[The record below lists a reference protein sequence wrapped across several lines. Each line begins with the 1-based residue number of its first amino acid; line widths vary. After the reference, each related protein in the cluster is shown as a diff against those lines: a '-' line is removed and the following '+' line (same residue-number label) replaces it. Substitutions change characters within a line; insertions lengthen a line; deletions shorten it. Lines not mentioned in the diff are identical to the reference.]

1 MSQAVKRLRFFALRP
16 GQKPLE
22 LVVMTARVEPLRIFP
37 LGGLGE
43 VGMNCMALEC
53 AGDVIIIDCG
63 TSFPADD
70 YGIDVVHPRF
80 DWLVSHRDRVR
91 GVVLTH
97 GHEDHIGALP
107 YLLAACAPTRLDV
120 YGPKHALR
128 LVERRLAEHELEEQL
143 SWLHV
148 VRLGQPVSLGCFTVR
163 TLRVSHSIADA
174 TALVIDSP
182 AGRIIHTGDFNFD
195 PEPSDGEHT
204 DEAALEHW
212 GNQGVDLLMSDS
224 TNIDVRGEGGSEAL
238 VEQELEAVIGASTQR
253 VFVALFASNIQRLI
267 ALGRIAQRC
276 KRRIVLLGRSLA
288 QHVEVAKDLGYLDWP
303 HQLELPVERLSSYP
317 RGEVL
322 ILCSGTQA
330 ESGSAMAKLA
340 ADDHRFARI
349 QPGDTVVFSSRVIP
363 GGERHV
369 SELQDDLARLG
380 AKVISRLTH
389 PGVHTSG
396 HACRQEQRRML
407 QLVRPRAFLPV
418 HGTLHHLTSHAV
430 LAKECG
436 VSRTLVVENG
446 QAAILQEGYLE
457 KGAAFTVGTV
467 AIEWSGVPLL
477 PDSIK
482 LRRDLGRYGTLHV
495 GVACAADWSLSGEPR
510 IQALGLPQF
519 GEEDARP
526 GELTAAI
533 TRQWSSFRA
542 RQVTRLERELERF
555 VRRHVEEEYGLRPVV
570 TTQVWGR
577 GV

>member
-1 MSQAVKRLRFFALRP
+1 
-16 GQKPLE
+16 
-22 LVVMTARVEPLRIFP
+22 MTSRGEPLRIFP

-53 AGDVIIIDCG
+53 AGDVIVIDCG
-63 TSFPADD
+63 TSFPPDD
-70 YGIDVVHPRF
+70 YGIDIVHPRF
-80 DWLVSHRDRVR
+80 DWLAVNRERIR

-97 GHEDHIGALP
+97 GHEDHIGAVP
-107 YLLAACAPTRLDV
+107 YLLGACAPTRLDV
-120 YGPKHALR
+120 YGPSHALR
-128 LVERRLAEHELEEQL
+128 LVSRRLNEHELLEQL

-148 VRLGQPVSLGCFTVR
+148 MRLGQPVSLGCFTVR

-204 DEAALEHW
+204 DEAALEYW
-212 GNQGVDLLMSDS
+212 GDQGVDLLMSDS
-224 TNIDVRGEGGSEAL
+224 TNIDVRGEGGSETL
-238 VEQELEAVIGASTQR
+238 VEQELASLIEVCTQG

-317 RGEVL
+317 RREVL
-322 ILCSGTQA
+322 VLCSGTQA
-330 ESGSAMAKLA
+330 EAGSAMAKLA
-340 ADDHRFARI
+340 ADDHRFARV
-349 QPGDTVVFSSRVIP
+349 QAGDTVIFSSRVIP

-369 SELQDDLARLG
+369 SELQDNLARLG

-418 HGTLHHLTSHAV
+418 HGTLHHLTAHAA

-436 VSRTLVVENG
+436 VARTLVVENG
-446 QAAILQEGYLE
+446 RVAILQEGYLE
-457 KGAAFTVGTV
+457 QGATFATGTI

-477 PDSIK
+477 PDSLK
-482 LRRDLGRYGTLHV
+482 ARRDLGRYGSLHV
-495 GVACAADWSLSGEPR
+495 GVVCATDWSLATEPR
-510 IQALGLPQF
+510 LKAFGLPQF
-519 GEEDARP
+519 GEEDERP
-526 GELTAAI
+526 RELVAAI

-542 RQVTRLERELERF
+542 RQAERLERDLERF
-555 VRRHVEEEYGLRPVV
+555 VRRYVEEEYGLRPVV
-570 TTQVWGR
+570 STQVWDR
-577 GV
+577 GL